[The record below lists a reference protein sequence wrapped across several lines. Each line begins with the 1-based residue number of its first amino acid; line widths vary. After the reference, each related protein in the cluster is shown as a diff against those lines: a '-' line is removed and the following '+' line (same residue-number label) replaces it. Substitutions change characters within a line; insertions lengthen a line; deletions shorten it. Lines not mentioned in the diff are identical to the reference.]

1 VRMAESGGGGSQN
14 QRKKEEKDFFF
25 GRIIG
30 EGSFSQVYLA
40 RDVSS
45 GKEVAIKVC
54 KKAHIIREKKQDAIM
69 REKQVMLILTDPN
82 KWSTVTPFFVRLF
95 ATFHNADS
103 LYFVLSLAKRGD
115 MLKFIKKMAA
125 QEVDV
130 TQFYAAELV
139 QALEHLHSLKIVHR
153 DLKPENILL
162 SSTMHILLTDFGS
175 AKLMSDNTGVDETD
189 GPVVGRRNSFVGTAQ
204 YVSPEILTNSG
215 STQASDLWALGCI
228 LYQMVTGMP
237 PFIAQSE
244 YLIFQK
250 IQALDYSFPEGFDSH
265 AKDLVTK
272 LLVKDSSER
281 LGVLDKVGYPSIK
294 QHSFFNNIEFD
305 SLYCITPPQIK
316 SYVKDTSTVDTVWAR
331 HPGMQPGLGA
341 EEMSRML
348 RDQIESGSL
357 EDDCE
362 GEESE
367 DGLTVEEDQVS
378 ITSEIITTGNIGD
391 LSDDERSRLLDLQRE
406 NNEYHKFVE
415 GHLILKQGIL
425 DKKKGLWSRRRMFL
439 LTEGP
444 RLFYVDPKEKVLK
457 GEIPWSKDMKTEM
470 KNFRIFFVHTP
481 HTNENPGRI
490 YYLIDPSS
498 YASKWCEAVDRVRD
512 FYFPRP

>member
-1 VRMAESGGGGSQN
+1 MAESGGGGS

-40 RDVSS
+40 KDVSS

-54 KKAHIIREKKQDAIM
+54 KKAHIIKERKQDAIM

-82 KWSTVTPFFVRLF
+82 KWSNTAPFFVRLF
-95 ATFHNADS
+95 ATFHNDDS

-115 MLKFIKKMAA
+115 MLKFIKKMAE

-139 QALEHLHSLKIVHR
+139 QALEHLHSLNIVHR

-162 SSTMHILLTDFGS
+162 SSTMHILVSDFGS
-175 AKLMSDNTGVDETD
+175 AKLTGLSGSSGANGGEDQPD
-189 GPVVGRRNSFVGTAQ
+189 GGVIGRRNSFVGTAQ
-204 YVSPEILTNSG
+204 YVSPEVLTNSG
-215 STQASDLWALGCI
+215 SSPASDLWALGCI

-272 LLVKDSSER
+272 LLVIDPARR
-281 LGVLDKVGYPSIK
+281 LGVQDQVGYPSIK
-294 QHSFFNNIEFD
+294 RHPFFTNLEFD
-305 SLYCITPPQIK
+305 KLHCTTPPQIK
-316 SYVKDTSTVDTVWAR
+316 SYVRDTTTVDSVWAR
-331 HPGMQPGLGA
+331 YPNMHPGLGS

-357 EDDCE
+357 EDDD
-362 GEESE
+362 GDLSE

-391 LSDDERSRLLDLQRE
+391 LSDEERTRLLELQRA

-457 GEIPWSKDMKTEM
+457 GEIPWSREMKTEM

-481 HTNENPGRI
+481 QTTENQARI

-498 YASKWCEAVDRVRD
+498 YASKWCEAIDRVRD
-512 FYFPRP
+512 FYFPE